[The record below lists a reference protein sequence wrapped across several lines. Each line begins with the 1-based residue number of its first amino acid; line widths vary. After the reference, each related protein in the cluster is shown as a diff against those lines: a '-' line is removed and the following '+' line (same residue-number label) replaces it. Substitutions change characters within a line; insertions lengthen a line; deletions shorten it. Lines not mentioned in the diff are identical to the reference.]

1 MKDNERLK
9 EKFLEYYRQLPIQ
22 KLAGASIGKDETTIC
37 RWKKVDADFANQ
49 IENAKAEWALEKV
62 KRVRSNEWILERV
75 IRDHFASENESEI
88 NQRLDELEKRLGN
101 LLAQK

>member
-1 MKDNERLK
+1 MKDNKQLK

-37 RWKKVDADFANQ
+37 RWKNEDADFANQ

-62 KRVRSNEWILERV
+62 KKVRSNEWILERV
-75 IRDHFASENESEI
+75 IRDHFASENEREL
-88 NQRLDELEKRLGN
+88 NQRLDELEKRLDK
-101 LLAQK
+101 LFMQK